1 MIIKA
6 LVASVL
12 FLFTSSLASAND
24 ELRIAAEDLERL
36 HNLVVMKAGNIVI
49 EESVRGPATHEA
61 SNIKSLSKSVQA
73 LLVGIAIDKGY
84 IESVDQKAV
93 ELLGSYLPDNYDPT
107 FNEVSIGNLLSMQS
121 GLERTSGGNYGSWVN
136 SANWT
141 EYALTRPMIARPGSR
156 MLYSTGN
163 SHILAAILTE
173 QTGKSLLQISR
184 EWIGQPLNIRIHPWL
199 RSPEGVYF
207 GGNEMY
213 LSARALAYIG
223 EVYRNQGLV
232 NNQRIVSV
240 SWIKQSFTPHT
251 RSVYTDDPYGYGWF
265 LYSFNGVQ
273 AYYGRGYGGQV
284 LYVIPEL
291 ELSIAITSDPT
302 PPSRGSYLQQI
313 HDFISDYV
321 LDAVATI

>member
-1 MIIKA
+1 MKSLA
-6 LVASVL
+6 AVL
-12 FLFTSSLASAND
+12 FLFITAPALAGS
-24 ELRIAAEDLERL
+24 ELRAAAEDLERL
-36 HNLVVMKAGNIVI
+36 QSLVVMQAGNIII
-49 EESVRGPATHEA
+49 EQSIRGPATHEA
-61 SNIKSLSKSVQA
+61 SNIKSLSKSVQS

-84 IESVDQKAV
+84 LESVDQKAV
-93 ELLGSYLPDNYDPT
+93 DLLGSYLPENYDPA
-107 FNEVSIGNLLSMQS
+107 FDDVSIGNLLSMQS
-121 GLERTSGGNYGSWVN
+121 GLERTSGGNYGTWVN

-141 EYALTRPMIARPGSR
+141 HYAITRPMIAKPGTR

-173 QTGKSLLQISR
+173 QTGKSLLQITR
-184 EWIGQPLNIRIHPWL
+184 EWLGQPLNIRIHPWL

-213 LSARALAYIG
+213 LSARALVYIG

-232 NNQRIVSV
+232 DNQRIVSA
-240 SWIKQSFTPHT
+240 SWVEQSFTPQT

-265 LYSFNGVQ
+265 LYNFDGVQ

-302 PPSRGSYLQQI
+302 PPSRGSYLQQL
-313 HDFISDYV
+313 HDFISEYV
-321 LDAVATI
+321 LDTVAAI

>member
-1 MIIKA
+1 MKS
-6 LVASVL
+6 LTTVF
-12 FLFTSSLASAND
+12 FLLISTSAFANS
-24 ELRIAAEDLERL
+24 ELRAAAENLDRL
-36 HNLVVMKAGNIVI
+36 HNLVVMKSGDIII
-49 EESVRGPATHEA
+49 EESVRGPNVYEA

-93 ELLGSYLPDNYDPT
+93 ELLGSYLPDDYDPA
-107 FNEVSIGNLLSMQS
+107 FAEVSIGNLLSMQS
-121 GLERTSGGNYGSWVN
+121 GLERTSGANYGIWVN

-141 EYALTRPMIARPGSR
+141 QYALTRPMIAEPGTR

-173 QTGKSLLQISR
+173 QTGKSLLQITR
-184 EWIGQPLNIRIHPWL
+184 EWVGQPLNIRIHPWL

-213 LSARALAYIG
+213 LSTRALVYIG
-223 EVYRNQGLV
+223 EVYRNQGVVNDQRLV
-232 NNQRIVSV
+232 SS
-240 SWIKQSFTPHT
+240 SWVEQSFTPRT

-265 LYSFNGVQ
+265 LYSFDGVQ

-302 PPSRGSYLQQI
+302 PPSRGIYLQQL
-313 HDFISDYV
+313 HKFVSDYV
-321 LDAVATI
+321 LDAVAAI